1 MRMESI
7 SEIGASL
14 TTTSRNLKLMK
25 YSIESYDK
33 AYNSIVASYGKDNPG
48 IIEAASNIV
57 GMSWDGPGS
66 YEIRTSRASDV
77 SRFTSPESMSTIL
90 YGLML
95 REGLNIIVTKKS
107 N

>member
-1 MRMESI
+1 
-7 SEIGASL
+7 
-14 TTTSRNLKLMK
+14 MK

-33 AYNSIVASYGKDNPG
+33 SYKSIISSYGNGNPG

-66 YEIRTSRASDV
+66 YEIRTLQASDA
-77 SRFTSPESMSTIL
+77 SRFNSPESMGTIL

-95 REGLNIIVTKKS
+95 REGLDITVTKKS
-107 N
+107 

>member
-1 MRMESI
+1 
-7 SEIGASL
+7 
-14 TTTSRNLKLMK
+14 MK

-33 AYNSIVASYGKDNPG
+33 SYNSISKSYGKDNPG

-57 GMSWDGPGS
+57 GMSWDGPGI
-66 YEIRTSRASDV
+66 YIVRTSHAEDESK
-77 SRFTSPESMSTIL
+77 FTSPESMGTIL

>member
-1 MRMESI
+1 
-7 SEIGASL
+7 
-14 TTTSRNLKLMK
+14 MK

-57 GMSWDGPGS
+57 GISWDGPGNYIVRS
-66 YEIRTSRASDV
+66 THASDV
-77 SRFTSPESMSTIL
+77 SKFNSPESLGEVI

-107 N
+107 

>member
-1 MRMESI
+1 
-7 SEIGASL
+7 
-14 TTTSRNLKLMK
+14 MK

-57 GMSWDGPGS
+57 GMSWEGPGR
-66 YEIRTSRASDV
+66 YMIRTSHASDT
-77 SRFTSPESMSTIL
+77 SRFNSPESMGEAI

-95 REGLNIIVTKKS
+95 REGLNIVVTK
-107 N
+107 NPN